1 MLNKMWNKLCN
12 REVKWL
18 YDITN
23 TKKRYVGILVLLQTL
38 LSVSG
43 VVYALL
49 LRNGIDEAVAKN
61 RNGFFLYVGIII
73 GVVVVQ
79 IAMRAV
85 DRYLEEY
92 LRSSLE
98 NACKARLFQ
107 SLLRKDFASVTNV
120 HSAEWMNR
128 LTSDTVVCANGIV
141 EILPRLIGLVVK
153 MVAAFSM
160 ILVLEPNFV
169 WILVPGGIIMI
180 LFTYVF
186 RRVLKKLHKD
196 VQEKDG
202 KLRVLLQEHIS
213 SLLVLKAFAAEEQSG
228 LEAVDK
234 MKAHQGARLR
244 RTRFSNICNTGFSVA
259 MNGIYLLG
267 GVAYCG
273 YGILMGT
280 ISYGTFTAILQLIGQ
295 IQSPFANITGFL
307 PRYYAMVASAERLME
322 VETFEDDCSGRV
334 KALPE
339 IQDFYRNEFESI
351 DLEHIDFTYRP
362 LDGCEDVVVV
372 LKDLSMSIKK
382 GDYVALTGQSGCG
395 KSTVLKLLMSLYPL
409 DAGMRKLTSKRG
421 NDELTSEW
429 RRLFSYVPQ
438 GNHLM
443 CGTIREL
450 VSFADRDATDETA
463 TKADARV
470 MKALEISCAIDFVT
484 ELEAGLDTVLGEKG
498 HGLSEGQMQRLA
510 IARAVFSDSPILL
523 LDEATS
529 ALDEETERKV
539 LDNLKSMTDKT
550 VIIVTHRMKALE
562 ICNKVAHFTEQGVAV
577 ENK

>member
-23 TKKRYVGILVLLQTL
+23 TKKRYVGVLILIQTL

-61 RNGFFLYVGIII
+61 RNGFFLYVGMII
-73 GVVVVQ
+73 GVVVMQ

-107 SLLRKDFASVTNV
+107 SLLKKDFSSVTNV

-186 RRVLKKLHKD
+186 RKMLKKLHKD

-202 KLRVLLQEHIS
+202 ELRVLLQEHIS
-213 SLLVLKAFAAEEQSG
+213 SLLVLKAFAVEEQSG
-228 LEAVDK
+228 EEAVDK
-234 MKAHQGARLR
+234 MKAHQGVRLR

-267 GVAYCG
+267 GVGYCG

-322 VETFEDDCSGRV
+322 AEAYAEDCPKEVRALSEV
-334 KALPE
+334 KSFY
-339 IQDFYRNEFESI
+339 QNDFKGIE
-351 DLEHIDFTYRP
+351 LEHVGFTYRP
-362 LDGCEDVVVV
+362 LDGCEDVTVV
-372 LKDLSMSIKK
+372 LKDLSMSIGK

-409 DAGMRKLTSKRG
+409 DEGTRSIVKQEGSE
-421 NDELTSEW
+421 ELTSEW
-429 RRLFSYVPQ
+429 RRLFTYVPQ

-450 VSFADRDATDETA
+450 VSFANKEAGRQ
-463 TKADARV
+463 DARINE
-470 MKALEISCAIDFVT
+470 ALEIACTMDFVT
-484 ELEAGLDTVLGEKG
+484 ELEAGIDTVLGEKG
-498 HGLSEGQMQRLA
+498 QGLSEGQMQRLA

-539 LDNLKSMTDKT
+539 LDNLKRMTDKT

-562 ICNKVAHFTEQGVAV
+562 ICNKVAHFSEQGVTV
-577 ENK
+577 ELK

>member
-23 TKKRYVGILVLLQTL
+23 TKKRYVGILVFLQTL

-186 RRVLKKLHKD
+186 RRVL
-196 VQEKDG
+196 
-202 KLRVLLQEHIS
+202 
-213 SLLVLKAFAAEEQSG
+213 
-228 LEAVDK
+228 
-234 MKAHQGARLR
+234 
-244 RTRFSNICNTGFSVA
+244 
-259 MNGIYLLG
+259 
-267 GVAYCG
+267 
-273 YGILMGT
+273 
-280 ISYGTFTAILQLIGQ
+280 
-295 IQSPFANITGFL
+295 
-307 PRYYAMVASAERLME
+307 
-322 VETFEDDCSGRV
+322 
-334 KALPE
+334 
-339 IQDFYRNEFESI
+339 
-351 DLEHIDFTYRP
+351 
-362 LDGCEDVVVV
+362 
-372 LKDLSMSIKK
+372 
-382 GDYVALTGQSGCG
+382 
-395 KSTVLKLLMSLYPL
+395 
-409 DAGMRKLTSKRG
+409 
-421 NDELTSEW
+421 
-429 RRLFSYVPQ
+429 
-438 GNHLM
+438 
-443 CGTIREL
+443 
-450 VSFADRDATDETA
+450 
-463 TKADARV
+463 
-470 MKALEISCAIDFVT
+470 
-484 ELEAGLDTVLGEKG
+484 
-498 HGLSEGQMQRLA
+498 
-510 IARAVFSDSPILL
+510 
-523 LDEATS
+523 
-529 ALDEETERKV
+529 
-539 LDNLKSMTDKT
+539 
-550 VIIVTHRMKALE
+550 
-562 ICNKVAHFTEQGVAV
+562 
-577 ENK
+577 

>member
-1 MLNKMWNKLCN
+1 MLNKMWNKLWN
-12 REVKWL
+12 KEVKWL

-23 TKKRYVGILVLLQTL
+23 TKKRYVGILVLLQTF

-49 LRNGIDEAVAKN
+49 LRNAIDEAVAKD
-61 RNGFFLYVGIII
+61 RNGFFLYVGMII

-85 DRYLEEY
+85 VRYLEEY

-98 NACKARLFQ
+98 NACKTRLFQ
-107 SLLRKDFASVTNV
+107 SLLRKDFSSVTNV

-213 SLLVLKAFAAEEQSG
+213 SLLVLKAFAVEEQSG
-228 LEAVDK
+228 FEADCK
-234 MKAHQGARLR
+234 MEDHQDARLR
-244 RTRFSNICNTGFSVA
+244 RTRFSNICNTGFSAA

-280 ISYGTFTAILQLIGQ
+280 VSYGTFTAILQLIGQ

-307 PRYYAMVASAERLME
+307 PRYYAMAASAERLME
-322 VETFEDDCSGRV
+322 AEAFAEDCPSGV
-334 KALPE
+334 KTLE
-339 IQDFYRNEFESI
+339 EVQDFYQNAFEGI
-351 DLEHIDFTYRP
+351 VLEHVGFTYRP
-362 LDGCEDVVVV
+362 LDGCEDVTVV
-372 LKDLSMSIKK
+372 LKDLSMSIGK

-409 DAGMRKLTSKRG
+409 DAGTRSIAKQEGSE
-421 NDELTSEW
+421 ELTSEW
-429 RRLFSYVPQ
+429 RRLFTYVPQ

-450 VSFADRDATDETA
+450 VSFANKEAGNQDVRINQ
-463 TKADARV
+463 
-470 MKALEISCAIDFVT
+470 ALEISCAMDFVK
-484 ELEAGLDTVLGEKG
+484 ELEAGIDTVLGEKG
-498 HGLSEGQMQRLA
+498 QGLSEGQMQRLA

-539 LDNLKSMTDKT
+539 LDNLKRMTDKT

-562 ICNKVAHFTEQGVAV
+562 ICNKVAHFTEQGVTV